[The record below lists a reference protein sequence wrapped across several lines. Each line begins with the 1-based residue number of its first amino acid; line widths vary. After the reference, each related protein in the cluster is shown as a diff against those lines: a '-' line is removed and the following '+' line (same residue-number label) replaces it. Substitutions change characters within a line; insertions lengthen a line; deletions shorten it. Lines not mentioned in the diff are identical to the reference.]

1 MRDPAT
7 LQELRLKRYE
17 AALVDIAGCRAKY
30 SATGFPMA
38 VHPNAAAYMEAVA
51 EAALEGRAYT
61 FPDHP
66 IIPTTPLVFDDTSLR
81 ESRVLGPSW
90 VWAKAR
96 AWGAWLLSKLKDKP
110 YESR

>member
-1 MRDPAT
+1 MADIPT

-61 FPDHP
+61 FPDRP
-66 IIPTTPLVFDDTSLR
+66 VIPSTPLVFDDRTLI
-81 ESRVLGPSW
+81 ETPGWPWFPPS
-90 VWAKAR
+90 
-96 AWGAWLLSKLKDKP
+96 WGAWLRRMLSKLKDKP